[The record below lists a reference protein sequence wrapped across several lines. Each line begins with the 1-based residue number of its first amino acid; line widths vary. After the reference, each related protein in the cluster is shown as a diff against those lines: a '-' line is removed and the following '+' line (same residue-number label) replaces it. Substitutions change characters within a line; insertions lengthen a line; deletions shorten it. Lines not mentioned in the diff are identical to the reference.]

1 MKGRRRNRRSSFGS
15 TQAQM
20 KSLTDKLIAE
30 IRDRG
35 PLRFSEVMEAALFDA
50 EFGYYTKGARIGR
63 RGADF
68 LTASELHPLFARTV
82 AAFTASLLAEL
93 GANTICEI
101 GAGTGAL
108 AREMIE
114 SLLQSGDEFARTM
127 RYFISERSVEMERR
141 QRQRLEGLSGIVKWV
156 PLAEIAPFS
165 GVVVAVEVFDA
176 MPVHRVMRRGATL
189 CEEHAGESDG
199 VLQSVWLECSDDEIK
214 RHLETLPIPSIDG
227 QIVEVNFGAASLLR
241 EIAAKLTSGYALVF
255 DYGDVTERLFTP
267 RRLEGTLRRFSGH
280 AVRGDYLEGLGE
292 SDITASVDFG
302 SLQRHAELAGFTV
315 VEFEEQARWLLKHGI
330 VDVATRLDRSARE
343 MPEKIRVREALKELT
358 LPGRM
363 SDNFKVL
370 LLQKKSGHS

>member
-1 MKGRRRNRRSSFGS
+1 
-15 TQAQM
+15 M

-63 RGADF
+63 HGADF
-68 LTASELHPLFARTV
+68 LTAGELHPLFARTV
-82 AAFTASLLAEL
+82 AAFTANLLAPS

-108 AREMIE
+108 ALEMIE
-114 SLLQSGDEFARTM
+114 SLLQSGDEFARTK
-127 RYFISERSVEMERR
+127 RYFISEKSVEMERR

-176 MPVHRVMRRGATL
+176 MPVHRVMRRGGGV

-227 QIVEVNFGAASLLR
+227 QIVEVNLGAASLLR

-255 DYGDVTERLFTP
+255 DYGDVTERLFAP
-267 RRLEGTLRRFSGH
+267 QRLEGTLRRFSSH
-280 AVRGDYLEGLGE
+280 AVRGDYLERLGE

-302 SLQRHAELAGFTV
+302 SLQRNAELAGFTV

-330 VDVATRLDRSARE
+330 VDAATRLDRSARE